1 VEYNFIHDLFNSIIG
16 DAGAIYIPR
25 TATDRGNQI
34 NSNIIA
40 NVLSPDAWG
49 IYIDDGM
56 CGVTVKNNVLYNP
69 GGYAF
74 FGSGSNH
81 EITGNMILFKDL
93 PVYHGIVH
101 YNKYVV
107 AFNPKFAGMLE
118 ESMDRLNAS
127 PNWPTF
133 LTSFKKIPTDP
144 EANALWR
151 ERWPEIFLVADD
163 LSVSPERLSD
173 PYCPTNNFGT
183 TIKNNFAISDLEGA
197 DYYDD
202 QVRFGGPDPSTL
214 HGKYYNEW
222 NTVENNL
229 ILDTKFVNNY
239 FVNAADGNYT
249 TIEPSIGDNG
259 FGKIGRY

>member
-1 VEYNFIHDLFNSIIG
+1 
-16 DAGAIYIPR
+16 
-25 TATDRGNQI
+25 
-34 NSNIIA
+34 
-40 NVLSPDAWG
+40 
-49 IYIDDGM
+49 M
-56 CGVTVKNNVLYNP
+56 CGVTAKNNVLFNP
-69 GGYAF
+69 GVYAL

-81 EITGNMILFKDL
+81 EISGNMIIFTDLSVYGGVVGYEKD
-93 PVYHGIVH
+93 
-101 YNKYVV
+101 VV

-183 TIKNNFAISDLEGA
+183 TIKNNRAFTALEDA
-197 DYYDD
+197 EYSDD
-202 QVRFGGPDPSTL
+202 QVRFGGPDPTTL
-214 HGKYYNEW
+214 HGKYYYEW
-222 NTVENNL
+222 NTVENNK
-229 ILDTKFVNNY
+229 ILDLKFANDY
-239 FVNAADGNYT
+239 FVNVADGNYT
-249 TIEPSIGDNG
+249 TIDPSIGDNG
-259 FGKIGRY
+259 FAKIGRYSSISLIRLMISRAFARDISCFMSKLIDF